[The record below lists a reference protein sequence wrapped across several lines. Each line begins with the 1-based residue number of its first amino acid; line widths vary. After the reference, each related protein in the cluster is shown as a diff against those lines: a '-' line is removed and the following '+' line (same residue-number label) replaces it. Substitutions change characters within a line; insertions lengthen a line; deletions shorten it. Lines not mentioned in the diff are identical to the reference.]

1 MNNLYRQKLGKKG
14 EEIAA
19 KYLLSHGLTIVEKN
33 FHKRYSEIDIVG
45 LDGTTLVFVEV
56 KTRIGTKFGRPE
68 ESVTS
73 WKLRSLVKSA
83 YYYKLLHPKLP
94 ESLRI
99 DVVAVSFE
107 SENEIDSI
115 NWYKNITL

>member
-1 MNNLYRQKLGKKG
+1 MNNLYRQNLGKKG
-14 EEIAA
+14 EEIAE
-19 KYLLSHGLTIVEKN
+19 KFLSSHGLTIVEKN
-33 FHKRYSEIDIVG
+33 FHKRYSEIDIVA
-45 LDGTTLVFVEV
+45 LDGKILVFVEV
-56 KTRIGTKFGRPE
+56 KTRFGTKFGLPE
-68 ESVTS
+68 ESVTP

-99 DVVAVSFE
+99 DVVAISFKSEDEVE
-107 SENEIDSI
+107 SL